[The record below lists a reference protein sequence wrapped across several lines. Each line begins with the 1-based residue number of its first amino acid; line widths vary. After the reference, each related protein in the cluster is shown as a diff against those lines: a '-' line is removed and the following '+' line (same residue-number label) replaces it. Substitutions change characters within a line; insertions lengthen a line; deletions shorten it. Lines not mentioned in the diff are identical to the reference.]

1 MTRFEGRT
9 VLVTG
14 GSSGIGLAA
23 AQAYAAEGARV
34 VITGRDAAALEQA
47 RAAIGGTTIAI
58 RNDAGQAG
66 AGKALAQ
73 ALAAA
78 GVRLDAV
85 FVNAGGARFAPF
97 AQVEPAFWDETFEV
111 NVKGAYFTIQAL
123 LPLLNRGASIVLN
136 GSINAHIGMP
146 NSSVYAAS
154 KAALISLAK
163 TLSAELLPGGVRV
176 NVVSPGPVRTPLY
189 GKLGLD
195 AAALEATAAQ
205 IQGQVPVGRFGTPQE
220 IAATVLHLSAPESA
234 FIVGAE
240 IVVDGG
246 MSQL

>member
-1 MTRFEGRT
+1 MNRFANKA

-23 AQAYAAEGARV
+23 AQAFAAEGARV

-47 RAAIGGTTIAI
+47 KAQIGGRTLTLQLDSGSLSAAKELARGIADHGI
-58 RNDAGQAG
+58 
-66 AGKALAQ
+66 K
-73 ALAAA
+73 
-78 GVRLDAV
+78 LDAV
-85 FVNAGGARFAPF
+85 FINAGVAKFAPLD
-97 AQVEPAFWDETFEV
+97 QVDEALWDLTFNS
-111 NVKGAYFTIQAL
+111 NVKGAYFQIQAL
-123 LPLLNRGASIVLN
+123 LPLLNHGASIILN

-163 TLSAELLPGGVRV
+163 TLSAELLPRGARV
-176 NVVSPGPVRTPLY
+176 NVLSPGPVSTPLY

-195 AAALEATAAQ
+195 AQALEATAAQ
-205 IQGQVPVGRFGTPQE
+205 IQNQIPLGRFGTPQE
-220 IAATVLHLSAPESA
+220 IASTVLHLASPESA
-234 FIVGAE
+234 FIVGTE
-240 IVVDGG
+240 IIVDGG